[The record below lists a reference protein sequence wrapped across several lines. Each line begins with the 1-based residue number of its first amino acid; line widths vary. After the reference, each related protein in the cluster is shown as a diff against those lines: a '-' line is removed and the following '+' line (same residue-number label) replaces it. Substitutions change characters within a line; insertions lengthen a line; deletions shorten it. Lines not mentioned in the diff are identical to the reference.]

1 VASLSLP
8 DSCAE
13 LLNVQPPVT
22 GAVLLHV
29 TPFAKLTSPSSLC
42 GLSERCVGVES
53 ASSLLGDL
61 RSVQKTLLQLL
72 PQMEAQEVADR
83 FFAHQE
89 LVAAQLRTF
98 VCVCA
103 ARDVLEVPELGKVS
117 LEHFSDTVQALRWE
131 AKDFSQGSPAAQYL
145 QQLRSQIDEL
155 ARRIPCAGGGSIP
168 YATQRTV
175 WRWMEVRIM
184 HECAEVV
191 AKIGRKKSQEAI
203 QCLADDFQVIRNAV
217 QEIQSFNTLEGPE
230 EVPLLHPDHPMAH
243 TVQWSYLTEYIE
255 AHGFAANDGLN
266 WCKRQPYYP
275 LRLHKSLI
283 DYLHGN
289 NPKGL
294 RNTQVDF
301 AEFLEKFM
309 NETN

>member
-1 VASLSLP
+1 M
-8 DSCAE
+8 
-13 LLNVQPPVT
+13 
-22 GAVLLHV
+22 
-29 TPFAKLTSPSSLC
+29 
-42 GLSERCVGVES
+42 
-53 ASSLLGDL
+53 GDL
-61 RSVQKTLLQLL
+61 RGVQQTLLQLL
-72 PQMEAQEVADR
+72 PQREAQEVADR

-103 ARDVLEVPELGKVS
+103 ARDVLEEPEVGKVS
-117 LEHFSDTVQALRWE
+117 LDHFSNTVQALRWE
-131 AKDFSQGSPAAQYL
+131 AKDFSQGSPATQYL

-191 AKIGRKKSQEAI
+191 AKCGRKKSQEAI

-230 EVPLLHPDHPMAH
+230 EVPLLPPDHPLSH
-243 TVQWSYLTEYIE
+243 TVQWDYLTHYME
-255 AHGFAANDGLN
+255 AHGLPAADILN
-266 WCKRQPYYP
+266 WCKRNQDYP
-275 LRLHKSLI
+275 LRLHRSLI
-283 DYLHGN
+283 DYVHGS
-289 NPKGL
+289 NPKVL
-294 RNTQVDF
+294 RNCQV
-301 AEFLEKFM
+301 EFEQFLA
-309 NETN
+309 NHIAETN